1 MPSITSWIR
10 LEPRSRDDEMTEA
23 VQARVYDAAW
33 MLARQWQTAEFQGED
48 TGSPV
53 VARWRAD
60 SASLTRYY
68 AGAIKA
74 NTHISAPRYDART
87 MPLEALVE
95 RQSFRATPTEE
106 SLRLAAESGMHFL
119 RMLDAQPTSRSY
131 RGDFISR
138 FSLQAP
144 TDAQRP
150 GLDAETWS
158 YWNLMALRVPDARR
172 LLAAFVDA
180 QGRRIALPAAL
191 NVADSDKAEVENVIN
206 AWLQEHSALFAHPD
220 ADTAGAWN
228 PERLE
233 YAFSVAGAPADQD
246 TALTAAQYADGHL
259 DWYSVD
265 LDQEVNLGAAQDHA
279 GKSLVRAV
287 MPAPVSFRGAPAQ
300 RFWEIEDAA
309 IDYGL
314 LPAGPGDI
322 PHLMLSD
329 FATNFGTDWYV
340 IPIELD
346 IGSLT
351 VTRSLVI
358 TDTFGVQ
365 TLVSPVNDPA
375 QPNTGWSMFELSML
389 QRGAAPARP
398 RSNLLFLAPSLLR
411 TLDSRA
417 LEEVLFMR
425 DEMAN
430 IAWAVEHVVQGPIE
444 QRIELGVAADAP
456 QASLPTP
463 GGQPDYRLATDVP
476 SNWTPLLPQRT
487 ATNPPSLRL
496 VRGAMLAPDGSNVR
510 REARGELL
518 NASARLALFDEEIPR
533 EGVRV
538 TRQFERT
545 RWIDGTTLLWIG
557 VRKQVGKGEGSS
569 ALRFDNAEGT

>member
-33 MLARQWQTAEFQGED
+33 MLARQWQTGEFQGED
-48 TGSPV
+48 TGAPV

-68 AGAIKA
+68 AGAINA

-95 RQSFRATPTEE
+95 RQSFRATPTEG

-138 FSLQAP
+138 FALQPP
-144 TDAQRP
+144 TDAQRS

-191 NVADSDKAEVENVIN
+191 NVADGDKAEVENVIN
-206 AWLQEHSALFAHPD
+206 AWLQEHSAFFARPD

-233 YAFSVAGAPADQD
+233 YAFSVAAAPADQD

-265 LDQEVNLGAAQDHA
+265 LDQEVNLGAAQDH
-279 GKSLVRAV
+279 
-287 MPAPVSFRGAPAQ
+287 
-300 RFWEIEDAA
+300 
-309 IDYGL
+309 
-314 LPAGPGDI
+314 
-322 PHLMLSD
+322 
-329 FATNFGTDWYV
+329 
-340 IPIELD
+340 
-346 IGSLT
+346 
-351 VTRSLVI
+351 
-358 TDTFGVQ
+358 
-365 TLVSPVNDPA
+365 
-375 QPNTGWSMFELSML
+375 
-389 QRGAAPARP
+389 
-398 RSNLLFLAPSLLR
+398 
-411 TLDSRA
+411 
-417 LEEVLFMR
+417 
-425 DEMAN
+425 
-430 IAWAVEHVVQGPIE
+430 
-444 QRIELGVAADAP
+444 
-456 QASLPTP
+456 
-463 GGQPDYRLATDVP
+463 
-476 SNWTPLLPQRT
+476 
-487 ATNPPSLRL
+487 
-496 VRGAMLAPDGSNVR
+496 
-510 REARGELL
+510 
-518 NASARLALFDEEIPR
+518 
-533 EGVRV
+533 
-538 TRQFERT
+538 
-545 RWIDGTTLLWIG
+545 
-557 VRKQVGKGEGSS
+557 
-569 ALRFDNAEGT
+569 